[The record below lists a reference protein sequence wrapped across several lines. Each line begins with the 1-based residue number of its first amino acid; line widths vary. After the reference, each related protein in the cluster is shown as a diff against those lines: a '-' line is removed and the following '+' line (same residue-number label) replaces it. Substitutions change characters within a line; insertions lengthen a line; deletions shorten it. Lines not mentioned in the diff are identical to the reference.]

1 MSLASGVGMVLGLV
15 GPMGRPWW
23 GSVVVDF
30 YMAVFRIRGALPP
43 LGMGALSLVLIH
55 LVLAVLA
62 FYLKDISKNDMVV
75 ISSFVCR
82 L

>member
-1 MSLASGVGMVLGLV
+1 MSLASGVGVVLGLV
-15 GPMGRPWW
+15 GSMGRPWW

-30 YMAVFRIRGALPP
+30 YMVVFRVRGALPP
-43 LGMGALSLVLIH
+43 LGMGAFSLVLIH
-55 LVLAVLA
+55 FGVGSVGLLSQK
-62 FYLKDISKNDMVV
+62 YIKNDMVV